1 MYDILSPHMGR
12 PMFMI
17 MLEKSYFNRDQGS
30 GQDFSGSDYPV
41 GGYGHYKLSVSQ
53 MTMFLGVVKH

>member
-1 MYDILSPHMGR
+1 MYDIVSPHMGR

-41 GGYGHYKLSVSQ
+41 GGVWSL
-53 MTMFLGVVKH
+53 